1 MEENAMKCTNCGSTM
16 RYDVDKG
23 GLVCEYCG
31 SFKAMPKPEETS
43 VDEMDFNSAF
53 RDVSTDWGISKR
65 NVTCDQCGSI
75 MFFDPDQ
82 MSSVCPFC
90 GSPIVLSEQEAD
102 CGIAPSAMIPFC
114 VSKEDV
120 AKRFYFWN
128 RFAFWSPENFRTGKV
143 LGNLV
148 GLYVP
153 FWTFDADTSSNFT
166 GEFGY
171 DYEKNDTTYT
181 RWEERSGK
189 LDLFIDDAQV
199 CASKKFVNDKLLNQ
213 VARFDASKLVP
224 YTPDALVGFAAE
236 KYTISIDDAWNMARQ
251 GSIRN
256 KLEYEATKKVNADRR
271 KKIDM
276 DTAYSNIKFKLILV
290 PVWLTAC
297 RYKGK
302 SYNVVASGFD
312 NRGNCRRPV
321 SVPKMIL
328 LILLFL
334 CLLLSPVIIQIVFV
348 IISMIRMM

>member
-1 MEENAMKCTNCGSTM
+1 MKCTNCGSTM

>member
-1 MEENAMKCTNCGSTM
+1 MKCENCGSTM

-23 GLVCEYCG
+23 GLVCDYCG

-43 VDEMDFNSAF
+43 VDEQDFASAM

-65 NVTCDQCGSI
+65 NVTCDQCGSV

-90 GSPIVLSEQEAD
+90 GSPIVLSAAEAD
-102 CGIAPSAMIPFC
+102 CGIAPSAVIPFS

-120 AKRFYFWN
+120 TKRFYFWN
-128 RFAFWSPENFRTGKV
+128 RFALWSPESFRTGKV

-153 FWTFDADTSSNFT
+153 YWTFDADVSSEFS

-171 DYEKNDTTYT
+171 DYEKNDSTYT
-181 RWEERSGK
+181 RWNERSGK
-189 LDLFIDDAQV
+189 LDLFIDDAQM
-199 CASKKFVNDKLLNQ
+199 CASKKFLKDQLLNQ
-213 VARFDASKLVP
+213 VIRFDASKLVP

-236 KYTISIDDAWNMARQ
+236 KYTISIDDAWNMAQQ
-251 GSIRN
+251 GSIKK
-256 KLEYEATKKVNADRR
+256 KLEYEATKKVSADRH
-271 KKIDM
+271 KAIDM
-276 DTAYSNIKFKLILV
+276 HPTYSNIKFKLILV

-321 SVPKMIL
+321 SAFKIVL
-328 LILLFL
+328 LILIFMALLF
-334 CLLLSPVIIQIVFV
+334 SPLFIQIVYGIF
-348 IISMIRMM
+348 MMSHMQ

>member
-1 MEENAMKCTNCGSTM
+1 MKCTNCGSTM

-102 CGIAPSAMIPFC
+102 CGIAPSAIIPFC

-153 FWTFDADTSSNFT
+153 YWTFDADTSSNFT

-334 CLLLSPVIIQIVFV
+334 CLLLSPVIIQIIFV

>member
-1 MEENAMKCTNCGSTM
+1 MKCANCGSTM
-16 RYDVDKG
+16 RYDIAKG
-23 GLVCEYCG
+23 GSVCDYCG
-31 SFKAMPKPEETS
+31 AFEAMPKPEETS
-43 VDEMDFNSAF
+43 VDEQDFESAL
-53 RDVSTDWGISKR
+53 RDANTDWGISKR
-65 NVTCDQCGSI
+65 NVTCDQCGAV

-90 GSPIVLSEQEAD
+90 GSPIVLSAEEAD
-102 CGIAPSAMIPFC
+102 CGIAPSAMIPFS

-120 AKRFYFWN
+120 TKRFYFWN
-128 RFAFWSPENFRTGKV
+128 RFAIWSPEKFRSGKV

-153 FWTFDADTSSNFT
+153 YWTFDADTSSEFS

-171 DYEKNDTTYT
+171 DYEKGDSTYT

-189 LDLFIDDAQV
+189 LDLSVDDAMV
-199 CASKKFVNDKLLNQ
+199 CASKKFLKDQLLNQ
-213 VARFDASKLVP
+213 VIRIDASKLVP
-224 YTPDALVGFAAE
+224 YTPDALTGFAAE
-236 KYTISIDDAWNMARQ
+236 KYTILIDDAWNMAKQ
-251 GSIRN
+251 GSIRK
-256 KLEYEATKKVNADRR
+256 KLEYEATKKVNADHR

-276 DTAYSNIKFKLILV
+276 NTTYKNIKFKLILV

-321 SVPKMIL
+321 SIPKMVL
-328 LILLFL
+328 LILIFL
-334 CLLLSPVIIQIVFV
+334 GILTLPLWTQLIFL
-348 IISMIRMM
+348 IISAFRMM